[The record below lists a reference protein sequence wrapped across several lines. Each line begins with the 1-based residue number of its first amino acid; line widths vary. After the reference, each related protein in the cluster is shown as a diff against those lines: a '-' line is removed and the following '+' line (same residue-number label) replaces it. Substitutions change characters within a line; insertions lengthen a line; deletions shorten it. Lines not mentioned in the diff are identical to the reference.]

1 MKKQMSEELDIDFEN
16 IKNASSKNILANFD
30 WIEKALKILLRDK
43 KYENDLYQ
51 DCRLVIDIFCIN
63 EIASIPLCIY
73 EESEYDMNENLYDY
87 FTMISELEIDIKLFI
102 LLAGESFF
110 ESDFYEYTGE
120 LSEEQVLK
128 YLIHENYDKNCSI
141 LTNSYKN
148 NYTMFKDII
157 KNLYFYDN
165 YLEAISQAESM
176 EDCLDYPDILKLMS
190 WADSGFKIR
199 EE

>member
-1 MKKQMSEELDIDFEN
+1 MSEDMNIDFEN

-43 KYENDLYQ
+43 KYENNLYQ
-51 DCRLVIDIFCIN
+51 ECNLLIDIFCIN
-63 EIASIPLCIY
+63 EMASFPLSIY
-73 EESEYDMNENLYDY
+73 EQGEYDINENLYDY

-128 YLIHENYDKNCSI
+128 YLIRENYNKNCSI

-148 NYTMFKDII
+148 NYTMFNDII

-165 YLEAISQAESM
+165 YLEAISQAESI
-176 EDCLDYPDILKLMS
+176 EECLDYPDILKLMS
-190 WADSGFKIR
+190 WADSGFNI
-199 EE
+199 EMEA

>member
-1 MKKQMSEELDIDFEN
+1 MSEDMNIDFEN

-43 KYENDLYQ
+43 KYENNLYQ
-51 DCRLVIDIFCIN
+51 ECNLLIDIFCIN
-63 EIASIPLCIY
+63 EMASFPLSIY
-73 EESEYDMNENLYDY
+73 EQGEYDINENLYDY
-87 FTMISELEIDIKLFI
+87 FNMISELEIDIKLFI

-128 YLIHENYDKNCSI
+128 YLIRENYNKNCSI

-148 NYTMFKDII
+148 NYTMFNDII

-165 YLEAISQAESM
+165 YLEAISQAESI
-176 EDCLDYPDILKLMS
+176 EECLDYPDILKLMS
-190 WADSGFKIR
+190 WADSGFNI
-199 EE
+199 EMEA

>member
-1 MKKQMSEELDIDFEN
+1 MSEDLNIDFEN

-63 EIASIPLCIY
+63 EMASIPLCIY
-73 EESEYDMNENLYDY
+73 EESEYDINENLYDY

-128 YLIHENYDKNCSI
+128 YLIHENYNKNCFI

-157 KNLYFYDN
+157 KNLYFYNN
-165 YLEAISQAESM
+165 YLEAMSQAESM

-190 WADSGFKIR
+190 WADSGFRMR

>member
-1 MKKQMSEELDIDFEN
+1 MSEDMNIDFEN

-43 KYENDLYQ
+43 KYENNLYQ
-51 DCRLVIDIFCIN
+51 ECNLLIDIFCIN
-63 EIASIPLCIY
+63 EMASFPLSIY
-73 EESEYDMNENLYDY
+73 EQGEYDINENLYDY

-128 YLIHENYDKNCSI
+128 YLIRENYNKNCSI

-148 NYTMFKDII
+148 NYTMFNDII

-165 YLEAISQAESM
+165 YLEAISQAESI
-176 EDCLDYPDILKLMS
+176 EECLDYPDILKLMS
-190 WADSGFKIR
+190 WADSGFNIER
-199 EE
+199 EA

>member
-1 MKKQMSEELDIDFEN
+1 MSEDLNIDFEN
-16 IKNASSKNILANFD
+16 IKNASSKNILTNFD

-63 EIASIPLCIY
+63 EMASIPLCIY
-73 EESEYDMNENLYDY
+73 EESEYDINENLYDY

-128 YLIHENYDKNCSI
+128 YLIHENYNKNCSI

-148 NYTMFKDII
+148 NYSMFKDIV

-165 YLEAISQAESM
+165 YLEAMSQSESM
-176 EDCLDYPDILKLMS
+176 EDCLDYPDILKLMA
-190 WADSGFKIR
+190 WADSGF
-199 EE
+199 EMTGE